1 MAKNI
6 FKSTIISLIVS
17 ALSSFCL
24 NGQSI
29 ANYSISR
36 NTGLSY
42 ASINVA
48 GNAFNSW
55 RNTTSFTQD
64 DNRSDFTNIGF
75 DFWYNGIRYTKFS
88 VSTNGFLDFSSSAA
102 DGGPT
107 IGAFGYSNSA
117 FTTSSGSTN
126 PSIAPFYDDLTAQG
140 GVSALGNSIK
150 YNLIGSAP
158 NRILTIEWI
167 NMAVYGNT
175 TPSLNFQ
182 VKLLETSGQIFINYG
197 TMNTG
202 TQIFSYSMG
211 LNTEILGNP
220 PTVAQLKELQTVN
233 FNLFSNA
240 IQNNLS
246 IMPTT
251 NSQYIFTPIVPTPVA
266 GSLAFTAIGQTS
278 MTLNWT
284 NWASNEVGYVIYNSI
299 DNINFTFVSQTAIN
313 AVSATIPSLLPG
325 TTYYWKVYAVTE
337 GCLSSPVL
345 GTQATAAAGNKIS
358 ITTGL
363 WNNANIWSPIGVP
376 SNADNVTIA
385 NGHIVTINTN
395 AVCNDLF
402 VGQGLTGVLSIGDN
416 ATARDINI
424 YGNVLIN
431 SGATFNVNTSSN
443 ITHNLTLPG
452 NVINNGTLN
461 FATDANS
468 LCNTSFTKNGNQ
480 IVSGSGVTTTFNKIT
495 LNMGST
501 LDNILDIQ
509 TSNFVAPND
518 FITLNSGTFKLSTS
532 GASNITPFSVAGI
545 IPQNGAIWVNS
556 APSTVNTLAT
566 LSLYGNITVSNGV
579 LNIGNAADEDLLSNG
594 GFLTISGGTLNI
606 AGKYYATG
614 INNLTKFT
622 ISGGSVIV
630 PSFGST
636 DITIAPFQI
645 AGAGSQFN
653 MSGGNLILPREG
665 GTGSQ
670 NLGFVN
676 IGTSGGS
683 VTGGTLQIG
692 SSTTPLTQI
701 IQINST
707 FPIGNLLVNS
717 VNVNASLLTNSLS
730 VINDVTI
737 NSGTLTA
744 NSISM
749 ALGKNWINNG
759 GQFVSGTGTVGFL
772 GTTSQS
778 IFKSTGEIFNNIEF
792 SNAGVKTMLSAF
804 TASNVLIN
812 TGSNL
817 DVNTTNNL
825 VTIRQNF
832 TNNGLFNARSG
843 NVLLNGTVAQNIGGT
858 SITGFY
864 DLTLNNNS
872 GASILSNSVSL
883 IGTLNLNNG
892 TFNTNGKVF
901 TMISNITGTA
911 RIAQIT
917 GTGNITGN
925 VTVQRFSPGGTTG
938 WTLIGAPI
946 STPLTYSDWDDNLY
960 ISCSSCPDGSAA
972 GFISIYTYDETAVGT
987 YSSASS
993 YVAMA
998 GISDPIQST
1007 KGYWFYFG
1015 SGWGTSTDLVFDVT
1029 GNVNK
1034 LNVPINLSLTNT
1046 GFPMDDGWNL
1056 ISNPYPSAISWA
1068 ALKGTTTNLD
1078 DAIYAYNPDLNAGT
1092 GAHATY
1098 INGISSPA
1106 IISGGIGDVI
1116 PMGQGFYVHST
1127 GATVISAK
1135 ESNKIAGNPTFLR
1148 TAAASSVTTKQMLR
1162 LQMDG
1167 PTSFLDETVLYMQ
1180 GGATDFFDAGFDAI
1194 KLAGQDASAP
1204 TIALEKGGSSF
1215 QVNGIAPI
1223 SGNFSMPLKTVTG
1236 YAGTYTISLQNIG
1249 AFPTGACVN
1258 LYDKYTG
1265 TTTNLKVSNYIFSL
1279 SDTTTVARFDLNIT
1293 LDALNA
1299 NTNINQTSCLLLNS
1313 GEIISKGISS
1323 GPWNYIWKN
1332 NSGAI
1337 LKTSLNKTTADTLS
1351 GLGGGSYNLEIN
1363 TVGMCDNGSFDYNI
1377 NLISTPVA
1385 SFTSVDSVDLNSSS
1399 SVNFINNS
1407 INSNVNDW
1415 FFGDGIG
1422 YSNLISPNYIY
1433 NLVGT
1438 YQVKLITTSLSGCSD
1453 TSLKNI
1459 VVYNSSLVG
1468 IEQFVNGMSNVIIKN
1483 IEKNNYE
1490 LVQSFKEIKTISYG
1504 LFDTNGKLIL
1514 SRNNY
1519 ESQNLKIN
1527 VNLNSYSAGI
1537 YYLKLVIGDKPL
1549 TVKLVTQ

>member
-1 MAKNI
+1 MGSNK
-6 FKSTIISLIVS
+6 FKSATISLIVLVLFS
-17 ALSSFCL
+17 NCL
-24 NGQSI
+24 NAQSI
-29 ANYSISR
+29 ANYSTTR
-36 NTGLSY
+36 NTGISY
-42 ASINVA
+42 VSINLT
-48 GNAFNSW
+48 GNAFDSW

-75 DFWYNGIRYTKFS
+75 DFWYNGIRYTKFCAS
-88 VSTNGFLDFSSSAA
+88 ANGFLDFSSSVAN
-102 DGGPT
+102 GGPT
-107 IGAFGYSNSA
+107 TGAFGYSNNA
-117 FTTSSGSTN
+117 FTSSAGSTN

-150 YNLIGSAP
+150 YSLSGSAP
-158 NRILTIEWI
+158 NRTLTIEWI

-175 TPSLNFQ
+175 SPSLNFQ
-182 VKLLETSGQIFINYG
+182 VKLLETTGQIFINYG

-211 LNTEILGNP
+211 LNGQVLGAA
-220 PTVAQLKELQTVN
+220 PTAAQLKVLQTVN
-233 FNLFSNA
+233 SNVFSNT

-246 IMPTT
+246 VMPLA
-251 NSQYIFTPIVPTPVA
+251 NSQYIFAPIIPTPVL
-266 GSLAFTAIGQTS
+266 GPLAFTAVGQTS

-284 NWASNEVGYVIYNSI
+284 NWATNEVGYVIYNST
-299 DNINFTFVSQTAIN
+299 DNINFNFVSQTAVN
-313 AVSATIPSLLPG
+313 AVNATILGLLPS

-337 GCLSSPVL
+337 GCLSSALL

-358 ITTGL
+358 IVTGL
-363 WNNANIWSPIGVP
+363 WNSATTWSPIGVP
-376 SNADNVTIA
+376 TNADNVTIA
-385 NGHIVTINTN
+385 NGHVVTINAN
-395 AVCNDLF
+395 AVCNNLS
-402 VGQGLTGVLSIGDN
+402 VGQGLSGVLSIGDN
-416 ATARDINI
+416 ATARNI
-424 YGNVLIN
+424 TISGNVLIS
-431 SGATFNVNTSSN
+431 SGATFNVNTVSN
-443 ITHNLTLPG
+443 TTHSLTLPG
-452 NVINNGTLN
+452 NITNNGTLN
-461 FATDANS
+461 LATDANS
-468 LCNTSFTKNGNQ
+468 FCNTSFTKNGNQ
-480 IVSGSGVTTTFNKIT
+480 TVSGSGITTSFNRIT
-495 LNMGST
+495 LSMGST
-501 LDNILDIQ
+501 SDNVLDIQ

-532 GASNITPFSVAGI
+532 GASNITPYSIAGI
-545 IPQNGAIWVNS
+545 IPQNGSIWLNS
-556 APSTVNTLAT
+556 PSSTINALAT
-566 LSLYGNITVSNGV
+566 LSMYGNITVSNGV

-594 GFLTISGGTLNI
+594 GYLTISGGTLNI
-606 AGKYYATG
+606 AGKYYAIG
-614 INNLTKFT
+614 INNLSKFS
-622 ISGGSVIV
+622 ISGGSVVV
-630 PSFGST
+630 PSVGST
-636 DITIAPFQI
+636 NTTIAPFQI
-645 AGAGSQFN
+645 AGAGSQFS
-653 MSGGNLILPREG
+653 MSGGNLIIPREG
-665 GTGSQ
+665 GTGAQ

-692 SSTTPLTQI
+692 SSTTPLAQL

-707 FPIGNLLVNS
+707 FPVGNLFVNS

-749 ALGKNWINNG
+749 ALGKNWVNNG
-759 GQFVSGTGTVGFL
+759 GLFVSGTGTVGFL
-772 GTTSQS
+772 GATSQS

-812 TGSNL
+812 SGSNL

-832 TNNGLFNARSG
+832 TNNGVFNARSG
-843 NVLLNGTVAQNIGGT
+843 VVLFNGTVAQTIGGT
-858 SITGFY
+858 STTSFY

-872 GASILSNSVSL
+872 GASILSNSVNL

-901 TMISNITGTA
+901 TMISNISGTA

-938 WTLIGAPI
+938 WALIGAPI

-993 YVAMA
+993 YSAMG
-998 GISDPIQST
+998 GITDPIQST

-1068 ALKGTTTNLD
+1068 AFKGTTANID

-1106 IISGGIGDVI
+1106 VISGGIGDVI

-1127 GATVISAK
+1127 GATVMLAK
-1135 ESNKIAGNPTFLR
+1135 ESNKIAGNPTFLKA
-1148 TAAASSVTTKQMLR
+1148 AAASSVTTKQMLR
-1162 LQMDG
+1162 LQLDG
-1167 PTSFLDETVLYMQ
+1167 PASFLDETVLYMQ
-1180 GGATDFFDAGFDAI
+1180 GGATEFFDTGFDAI
-1194 KLAGQDASAP
+1194 KLAGQDPYAP
-1204 TIALEKGGSSF
+1204 TIALEKGGNSF

-1223 SGNFSMPLKTVTG
+1223 SGSFSMPLKTVTG
-1236 YAGTYTISLQNIG
+1236 YAGTYTISLQNI
-1249 AFPTGACVN
+1249 ASFPTGACVN

-1299 NTNINQTSCLLLNS
+1299 NTSIHQTSCLLPNS
-1313 GEIISKGISS
+1313 GEIISKGISA

-1332 NSGAI
+1332 NVGTVV
-1337 LKTSLNKTTADTLS
+1337 KTSLNKTTADTLS
-1351 GLGGGSYNLEIN
+1351 GLVGGSYDLEIN
-1363 TVGMCDNGSFDYNI
+1363 TVGMCDNGSFEYNI
-1377 NLISTPVA
+1377 NTISTPIA
-1385 SFTSVDSVDLNSSS
+1385 SFASVDSVNLNSSS
-1399 SVNFINNS
+1399 SVNFLNNS
-1407 INSNVNDW
+1407 INSNANDW

-1422 YSNLISPNYIY
+1422 YSNLISPNYNY
-1433 NLVGT
+1433 SLVGT

-1453 TSLKNI
+1453 TALKNI

-1468 IEQFVNGMSNVIIKN
+1468 IEQFVSGMSNVIIKN

-1490 LVQSFKEIKTISYG
+1490 LVQNFNEIKTISYS

-1514 SRNNY
+1514 NKDNY
-1519 ESQNLKIN
+1519 ESQSLKMT